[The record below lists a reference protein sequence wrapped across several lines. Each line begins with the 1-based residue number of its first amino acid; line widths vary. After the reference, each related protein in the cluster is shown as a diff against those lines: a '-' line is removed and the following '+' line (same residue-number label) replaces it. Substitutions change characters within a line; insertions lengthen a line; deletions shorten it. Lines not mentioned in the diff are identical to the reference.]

1 MPLQNRVDPFGDIR
15 ATAARGLFT
24 GNRGAIHDPD
34 TKTLH
39 KRRWTTK
46 AWIICDLVHPR
57 GATREVFGRNTPSG
71 GAGWTELFFADEVT
85 ALAAGHRPCFYC
97 RRPDARRFQ
106 SCFAAGNSLARVS
119 APSMDGLL
127 HDQRPLS
134 GGPRPVLDAAAIA
147 ALPDGAVIVSR
158 GGPFAVLRDT
168 LLPWNHAGYDRP
180 IAAGAFDPA
189 ETTLVTPLST
199 VAALRSGFKPVW
211 HPSAGA

>member
-1 MPLQNRVDPFGDIR
+1 MSLQNRVDPFGAIHADP
-15 ATAARGLFT
+15 ARGMFT
-24 GNRGAIHDPD
+24 GNRGIIHDPD
-34 TKTLH
+34 TRTLLG
-39 KRRWTTK
+39 RRWTTK
-46 AWIICDLVHPR
+46 AWIVCTLHLGDRRRDVM
-57 GATREVFGRNTPSG
+57 GRNGPNG
-71 GAGWTELFFADEVT
+71 GAGWTELFFLDEVT

-127 HDQRPLS
+127 HGQRPLS

-147 ALPDGAVIVSR
+147 ALPDGAVIASR
-158 GGPFAVLRDT
+158 GRPFAVLRDT

-180 IAAGAFDPA
+180 IAAGALDPA
-189 ETTLVTPLST
+189 ETTLITPLST

>member
-1 MPLQNRVDPFGDIR
+1 MSLQNRVDPFGAIHADP
-15 ATAARGLFT
+15 ARGMFT
-24 GNRGAIHDPD
+24 GNRGIIHDPD
-34 TKTLH
+34 TRTLLG
-39 KRRWTTK
+39 RRWTTK
-46 AWIICDLVHPR
+46 AWIVCTLHLGDRRRDVM
-57 GATREVFGRNTPSG
+57 GRNGPNG
-71 GAGWTELFFADEVT
+71 GASWTELFFLDEVT

-127 HDQRPLS
+127 HGQRPLS

-147 ALPDGAVIVSR
+147 ALPDGAVIASR
-158 GGPFAVLRDT
+158 GRPFAVLRDT

-180 IAAGAFDPA
+180 IAAGALDPA
-189 ETTLVTPLST
+189 ETTLITPLST